1 MMNNSAQEI
10 PAKTGGRDQ
19 GRAPAPVTPNASPS
33 AALAPAQ
40 AFKEALLESLSS
52 QWERF
57 AYYRTLCSGQGIAL
71 PDIKRIIADEEYH
84 RIPSVAS
91 SAFKLS
97 KGLIGELNDL
107 SAPGVFQVSSSTSGD
122 PSYVYADDSELDRIT
137 DRYRRTFGIAGVR
150 TAVAF
155 APSIRILRALSKK
168 AAAIIPARGPVSASA
183 PVSTREK
190 RPGVL
195 RMLTAIEG
203 GVLHYE
209 NLHFTVDV
217 DIVKTLVNRAIGRP
231 AAVRR
236 KPTDS
241 LRTIIRAVHAAGES
255 VTLGGVVLLLRP
267 YLDEFREGEFSLG
280 ALGHVAFSG
289 GGYSG
294 AKGAIRGEKI
304 DKPRFISKIA
314 AVFGIDERFWSTNFK
329 DIYGFT
335 ETSSVHEGFWSRDLG
350 EFLFCTDPGSKL
362 YIVDPGTEVP
372 LRSGRGLIKVI
383 TPYASGK
390 ASAANVIVLQYDEA
404 EIVRCRDTGDV
415 ESFTRLSRF
424 RGSSVEGC
432 AFKAADI
439 AGF

>member
-1 MMNNSAQEI
+1 MVER
-10 PAKTGGRDQ
+10 PRDQ
-19 GRAPAPVTPNASPS
+19 ASLKAPAPGVPLASAV
-33 AALAPAQ
+33 AALVPVR
-40 AFKEALLESLSS
+40 AFKEALLESVSS

-57 AYYRTLCSGQGIAL
+57 AYYRTLCAGQGIGF
-71 PDIKRIIADEEYH
+71 PDIKRFIADEEYH

-97 KGLIGELNDL
+97 RGLIGELNAL
-107 SAPGVFQVSSSTSGD
+107 LAPGVFQVSSSTCGD
-122 PSYVYADDSELDRIT
+122 PSYVYADDSELNCIT

-150 TAVAF
+150 TAIAF
-155 APSIRILRALSKK
+155 APSLRILRALSK
-168 AAAIIPARGPVSASA
+168 RASA
-183 PVSTREK
+183 MIPVREPASAGLPVSTPGK

-209 NLHFTVDV
+209 DTHFTVDV
-217 DIVKTLVNRAIGRP
+217 DILKTLANRAIGRP

-236 KPTDS
+236 VSADS
-241 LRTIIRAVHAAGES
+241 LRAIIRAGHAAGES
-255 VTLGGVVLLLRP
+255 ITLGGVVLLLRP
-267 YLDEFREGEFSLG
+267 YLNEFREGEFSLG

-304 DKPRFISKIA
+304 DKPRFISRIA
-314 AVFGIDERFWSTNFK
+314 AVFGIDERFWSTNIK

-335 ETSSVHEGFWSRDLG
+335 ETSSLHVGYWNRDLG
-350 EFLFCTDPGSKL
+350 DFLFSTDPGARL
-362 YIVDPGTEVP
+362 YIVDPQTEEP

-390 ASAANVIVLQYDEA
+390 ASAANVSVLQYDEA
-404 EIVRCRDTGDV
+404 EIVRCRDTGEV
-415 ESFTRLSRF
+415 ELFTRLSRF
-424 RGSSVEGC
+424 QGSSVEGC

-439 AGF
+439 AGP